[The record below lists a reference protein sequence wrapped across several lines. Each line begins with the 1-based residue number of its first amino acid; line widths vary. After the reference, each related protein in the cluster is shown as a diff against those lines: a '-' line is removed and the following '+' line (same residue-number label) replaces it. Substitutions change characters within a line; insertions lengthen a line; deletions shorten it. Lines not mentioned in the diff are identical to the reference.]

1 MADADK
7 TLARRYLDMWNQ
19 GNMAVL
25 REIIAPDCV
34 HYDPALP
41 EVIRG
46 PEAFE
51 QIVQMYRTAFPDLA
65 FTLEDAIAEGDRVAF
80 RWRARGTQRG
90 ELMGIPPTGITGEVT
105 GMEFLRVAGG
115 QIVEDW
121 TNWDALGLLQQLGA
135 VPKPGQAAASA

>member
-1 MADADK
+1 MAAADT

-19 GNMAVL
+19 GDMAML
-25 REIIAPDCV
+25 REIIAPDCR
-34 HYDPALP
+34 HYDPTIP
-41 EVIRG
+41 EVVRG

-51 QIVQMYRTAFPDLA
+51 QLVNMYRTAFPDLE
-65 FTLEDAIAEGDRVAF
+65 FTLEDTITEGDRVAF

-90 ELMGIPPTGITGEVT
+90 ELMGIPPTGITGEVS
-105 GMEFLRVAGG
+105 GMEFLRVVGG

-135 VPKPGQAAASA
+135 VPKPGQPAASA